1 MYGTNNITG
10 CRNKDTVTIKV
21 NSLPIANA
29 GLDKTINAGQNVQI
43 GTNVISGMSY
53 LWTPSLNLNSS
64 IIAKPIANPTSTTN
78 YIVKV
83 TNDITRCDKQDTMV
97 LTVNGLPRL
106 SSYSS
111 ETKTTILVERIS
123 NEMLFNLSPNPAN
136 NIVKLSYE
144 IVETEA
150 DVKLKLLDI
159 NGQLIKEIV
168 IDTPQ
173 LKGEINLDLSELVT
187 GVYFINLQ
195 SNNQT
200 AIKKLVVQK

>member
-1 MYGTNNITG
+1 
-10 CRNKDTVTIKV
+10 
-21 NSLPIANA
+21 
-29 GLDKTINAGQNVQI
+29 
-43 GTNVISGMSY
+43 
-53 LWTPSLNLNSS
+53 
-64 IIAKPIANPTSTTN
+64 
-78 YIVKV
+78 
-83 TNDITRCDKQDTMV
+83 MV